1 MKKRMGKLL
10 AILLAAGMMGTMLA
24 GCGNREEAAPPA
36 EETPQET
43 TEEEKQETS
52 ADTPDE
58 ETGDTETVDTSEG
71 ASGKISMAITYTDN
85 NLEEFKKII
94 SGFEEESGVTVELI
108 TPGGDYESVL
118 KTMMASNT
126 LPDVFM
132 THGWSLRRYSEYLQ
146 PVNGQPWF
154 DSMDKSLEPI
164 MADEDGNV
172 YALCVSTSV
181 SGVYFNGDALKK
193 AGIEDP
199 YSIVTWK
206 DFEDACEKAK
216 AAGLVPIAVGGGS
229 GSSQFSSIFGGIA
242 PTLWTDEGAKYD
254 LKDALLD
261 GSFDS
266 DTYVTEMYE
275 MIAGWL
281 QKGYFNEDCLTLDFD
296 GASRMLGSGDA
307 AFMLRGPLT
316 VAHES
321 FPDADC
327 GILPEL
333 ASVDGAKPSFRL
345 GEGNAYG
352 VWKDTGNA
360 DACWALLDYLA
371 RPENVAKICSLGTD
385 YPAIEG
391 VEAIDA
397 FGYGIY
403 TKAVEAY
410 GDNLQ
415 YDNLFDR
422 KYQPSG
428 MWSILG
434 DSLSMIFENPDDVQP
449 AVEVYKAGYVEKIEE
464 SKN

>member
-1 MKKRMGKLL
+1 MKKSIRKLL
-10 AILLAAGMMGTMLA
+10 AVLMTAGVMGTMLG
-24 GCGNREEAAPPA
+24 GCGSNEGTVEPV
-36 EETPQET
+36 EETRQEM
-43 TEEEKQETS
+43 TEDAQSEL
-52 ADTPDE
+52 P
-58 ETGDTETVDTSEG
+58 GDTAENAATADESEG
-71 ASGKISMAITYTDN
+71 VSGKISMAVAYTDN

-108 TPGGDYESVL
+108 TPGSDYESVL

-126 LPDVFM
+126 LPDVFV

-154 DSMDKSLEPI
+154 DSMDKALEPI

-172 YALCVSTSV
+172 YALCVSVSV

-199 YSIVTWK
+199 YAIVTWQ

-242 PTLWTDEGAKYD
+242 PTLWTDVGAKYD

-275 MIAGWL
+275 MIADWL
-281 QKGYFNEDCLTLDFD
+281 HKGYFNEDCLTLDFD

-352 VWKDTGNA
+352 VWKDTSNV
-360 DACWALLDYLA
+360 DACWALLEYLA
-371 RPENVAKICSLGTD
+371 RKENVERICSLGTD

-391 VEAIDA
+391 VEAVDA

-403 TKAVEAY
+403 AKAVAAY

-434 DSLSMIFENPDDVQP
+434 DSLSMVFENPDDIQS
-449 AVEVYKAGYVEKIEE
+449 AVDVYKAGYAEKIEE